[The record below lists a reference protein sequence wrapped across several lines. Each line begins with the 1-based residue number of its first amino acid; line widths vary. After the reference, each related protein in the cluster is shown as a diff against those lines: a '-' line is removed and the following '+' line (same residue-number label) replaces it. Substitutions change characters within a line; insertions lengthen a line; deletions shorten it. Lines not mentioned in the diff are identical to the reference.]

1 MISLFFLFHPSP
13 ICHHRL
19 STSRH
24 ANSFPDANWGLLLSS
39 AAACSVE
46 LMLGDKRSNGMLDF
60 GLARGMSGVDAAK
73 ARLGLKYAN
82 DPYGPGRR

>member
-1 MISLFFLFHPSP
+1 MAQIQ
-13 ICHHRL
+13 
-19 STSRH
+19 
-24 ANSFPDANWGLLLSS
+24 AAAVVLLLAFAGRLASPAPRS
-39 AAACSVE
+39 DEALQYYYFMQHPPSVE

>member
-1 MISLFFLFHPSP
+1 MSL
-13 ICHHRL
+13 
-19 STSRH
+19 
-24 ANSFPDANWGLLLSS
+24 ALLVVLVAVAGTL
-39 AAACSVE
+39 AAPQRGGSEETLPYYFYMRPPSVE
-46 LMLGDKRSNGMLDF
+46 YLLGDKRSNGMLDF